1 MRGHLQT
8 HLHLLRGQHAEQQAE
23 GRAERLEAQPVSA
36 GPGGAGGGET
46 LWPSQPSPRP
56 HHLPL
61 HCVVGS
67 SSGRTK

>member
-36 GPGGAGGGET
+36 GPGGGGGV
-46 LWPSQPSPRP
+46 RRCGP
-56 HHLPL
+56 HSLL
-61 HCVVGS
+61 LVLIIFLFIAL
-67 SSGRTK
+67 